1 MEGAIGPTMIVLE
14 TERLVLRRVTEE
26 DAPFILELLNDPDW
40 LRYIGDRKVRTLEDA
55 RGYIQT
61 GPMGMYARHGL
72 GLYLTELKDG
82 GAPIG
87 LCGLLRR
94 DGLADPDIGFAFLPA
109 FRGRGY
115 ASEAAAAT
123 LEYAKNTL
131 GLEKVVAITSPDNGR
146 SVRLLDKLGMR
157 FERMIRLAPEAD
169 EVKLYSPAVRP
180 AESTTP
186 AHARKE
192 QK

>member
-1 MEGAIGPTMIVLE
+1 MIVFE

-61 GPMGMYARHGL
+61 GPMAMYARHGL

-131 GLEKVVAITSPDNGR
+131 SLKKVVAITSPDNGR
-146 SVRLLDKLGMR
+146 SGRLLDKLGMR

-169 EVKLYSPAVRP
+169 EVKLFSPAVRA

-192 QK
+192 QR